1 MNNTRYEQII
11 KLINEEVDEVVAEDF
26 EASGYEKVEN
36 YRDELIANYLSYLK
50 QDLQSDNA

>member
-1 MNNTRYEQII
+1 MNNARYEQII

-26 EASGYEKVEN
+26 EASGYENVEN